1 VTSDQWLAAGL
12 VLIALTV
19 LIVGLRICRLRWHW
33 QPETVRKLVHIG
45 MGTVA
50 LTFPWIFSSALPV
63 FVLASVAFVMLLGLR
78 YVPWLKTTMGGVID
92 AVDRVSAGELY
103 FPAGIALSFWLSDGD
118 PLLYCVPILIL
129 TLADAVAALV
139 GIRYGTKLFTT
150 LEGTKS
156 YQGSFAFFV
165 MAFFCAYLPL
175 RLYAHIALPQAA
187 LISLITGLLTV
198 LVEAVAWRGIDN
210 LLLPVMGFLLF
221 NSFVK
226 LDVAELATNLGVV
239 VTLSAITFF
248 YRSRSTFADDG
259 LLTAVL
265 VGYVIWA
272 LGGFTWVYPPLVIF
286 VRDKLL
292 SYSALGRNIA
302 PHNAQSIL
310 TICLPGVVWLV
321 AAVTT
326 HNDTLLF
333 PYVLTFAVQLA
344 ILELTREIYHFP
356 KAPRVRLFAASVGV
370 GWLLFVPYVLIVHAV
385 QPWLSAALLA
395 VVPIALGT
403 GLFMLVQRAL
413 DPCPRD
419 LRRWLRQGTV
429 AFAVSAA
436 GLAMVWLMM
445 GSSRA

>member
-1 VTSDQWLAAGL
+1 
-12 VLIALTV
+12 
-19 LIVGLRICRLRWHW
+19 
-33 QPETVRKLVHIG
+33 
-45 MGTVA
+45 
-50 LTFPWIFSSALPV
+50 
-63 FVLASVAFVMLLGLR
+63 
-78 YVPWLKTTMGGVID
+78 
-92 AVDRVSAGELY
+92 
-103 FPAGIALSFWLSDGD
+103 
-118 PLLYCVPILIL
+118 
-129 TLADAVAALV
+129 
-139 GIRYGTKLFTT
+139 
-150 LEGTKS
+150 
-156 YQGSFAFFV
+156 FAFFI
-165 MAFFCAYLPL
+165 MAFFCAFLPL
-175 RLYAHIALPQAA
+175 MLYAHIAAPKAV

-226 LDVAELATNLGVV
+226 LDVIELITNLAVV
-239 VTLSAITFF
+239 VILSAITFL

-272 LGGFTWVYPPLVIF
+272 LGGFTWVYPPLLIF

-292 SYSALGRNIA
+292 SYSALGRDIA

-310 TICLPGVVWLV
+310 SICLPGVVWLV

-326 HNDTLLF
+326 HNDALLF
-333 PYVLTFAVQLA
+333 PYVLTFAIQLA

-370 GWLLFVPYVLIVHAV
+370 GWLLFLPYVVIVHAV

-395 VVPIALGT
+395 IVLIALGV
-403 GLFMLVQRAL
+403 GLFMLMQRAL

-419 LRRWLRQGTV
+419 LRRWLRQGAV
-429 AFAVSAA
+429 ALAASVA
-436 GLAMVWLMM
+436 GLGMLWLML
-445 GSSRA
+445 GSARA